1 MDSRVPPVSPLA
13 AGIANRV
20 QREHRQRE
28 QACTRVRMPAIGT
41 TRARYPVGQLCIDGA
56 TTRRRAAR
64 RCAQRADRRLRRTA
78 RRALPC
84 TDRVQIATPVEIGAC
99 SGGRTAIVCGRAWAG
114 AGFAWPARR
123 TRRIRRRTRR
133 PTRIRHRRGTFRR
146 LSGAAPARARAGPP
160 GLACDHRGRRS
171 RGNPLDTQ
179 RDPRLL
185 AGVRAGRRRRPLQ
198 HEPSGH
204 VDRYGHRDGQRNHA
218 RPTAPARIDA
228 PRARCVSR
236 ARRRRHR

>member
-78 RRALPC
+78 
-84 TDRVQIATPVEIGAC
+84 IA
-99 SGGRTAIVCGRAWAG
+99 CGRAWAG

-123 TRRIRRRTRR
+123 TRRIRKRTRR

-146 LSGAAPARARAGPP
+146 LSGAAPAAARAGPP

-185 AGVRAGRRRRPLQ
+185 AGVRAGRPRRPLQ

-218 RPTAPARIDA
+218 RPTAPARIDT